1 MALDVIINIHPE
13 MIRTREEV
21 VSILDK
27 INDYE
32 KEKHCEAG
40 VVLKQNR
47 QLGWSY
53 RIVCKEEAERGI
65 KNPGKCEWY
74 VEFYSRS
81 HFEEKLREYS
91 I

>member
-1 MALDVIINIHPE
+1 MALDVIINIPPE
-13 MIRTREEV
+13 MIRTREEI

-47 QLGWSY
+47 QLGGVIGLFVKK
-53 RIVCKEEAERGI
+53 RLKE
-65 KNPGKCEWY
+65 
-74 VEFYSRS
+74 V
-81 HFEEKLREYS
+81 
-91 I
+91 